1 MEAFLDESGTHT
13 GSRVVAIAGYVISP
27 ESLQVLESEWR
38 SLLEKYGMD
47 ELHMKEFVPPCGKY
61 SQWPEEEKRSLLES
75 LVGLIHRFSL
85 VGIGA
90 AVEMDEFV
98 ANTHAFAHSKSPD
111 LVQSPYQ
118 WCLRYCMVQA
128 AAWADKA
135 ERTGLINY
143 TMDRGCSNRGHV
155 QRHYALSQENEETQ
169 QRFRLG
175 SLVFVDSKDHPAVQC
190 ADLLAYEM
198 YKEADRVLSSA
209 ARPPR
214 GSFLALL
221 RDNDRL
227 VTIDPDAMKK
237 EVIRGMQINM
247 AMLGHLPPKEKFQ
260 VMCYALRHMKEKNRE
275 VLFGMIPSLRN
286 VYSACIAKGEMGKR
300 LDELPRELLPPDDP
314 EWYLSRIELP
324 KDQETD

>member
-1 MEAFLDESGTHT
+1 MEAFLDESGTYA

-27 ESLQVLESEWR
+27 ESLPVLECEWR
-38 SLLEKYGMD
+38 SVLEKYGMD
-47 ELHMKEFVPPCGKY
+47 ELHMKEFVPPGGKY
-61 SQWPEEEKRSLLES
+61 SQWPEEEKRSFIES
-75 LVGLIHRFSL
+75 LIGLIHQYSL

-90 AVEMDEFV
+90 ALEVDAFV

-118 WCLRYCMVQA
+118 WCLRYSMVQA

-143 TMDRGCSNRGHV
+143 TLDRGCVSRGHV
-155 QRHYALSQENEETQ
+155 QRHYALSRENEETR

-175 SLVFVDSKDHPAVQC
+175 SLVFVDSKEHPALQC

-209 ARPPR
+209 ARPTR

-237 EVIRGMQINM
+237 EVARGAQINM

-260 VMCYALRHMKEKNRE
+260 VMCYALRHMKETNRE
-275 VLFGMIPSLRN
+275 VLFDLIPSLRN
-286 VYSACIAKGEMGKR
+286 VYGACIATGEMGKR
-300 LDELPRELLPPDDP
+300 LDELPRELLPPG
-314 EWYLSRIELP
+314 
-324 KDQETD
+324 